1 MAMVAALPPEII
13 SKLIVLAQAVQ
24 AAGSLPTPA
33 DWNQTTAEA
42 SGKAKLKAAG
52 AACAA
57 EQAGAAAQQAF
68 LQSFLQTRSSGRKKV
83 FLV

>member
-1 MAMVAALPPEII
+1 MVAALPPEII

-42 SGKAKLKAAG
+42 SGKAKLKPACATG
-52 AACAA
+52 AAQ
-57 EQAGAAAQQAF
+57 QAGAAEHQAF
-68 LQSFLQTRSSGRKKV
+68 LQLF
-83 FLV
+83 F